1 MKEEKRKKE
10 RKKTRRKK
18 ERKKKENKK
27 RGREGRKKE
36 GKKEYY
42 HISTAIRIQQQF
54 PSTKFIIYMF
64 FFNPHVLHTIFFL
77 RSQSTKD
84 TLSDNPC
91 SMTQR
96 ARMLSLISILIFFT
110 KHFYSNNLSPILF
123 LVSIVF
129 SPTLNHQYSLI
140 LSVHLLSHKFAD
152 LIISC

>member
-1 MKEEKRKKE
+1 MKEGRKTE
-10 RKKTRRKK
+10 
-18 ERKKKENKK
+18 EGKKENKK
-27 RGREGRKKE
+27 EGRKKE

-54 PSTKFIIYMF
+54 PSTKFIIHMF